1 MTTQRQTDKMARRL
15 ARIIEEH
22 DGDAFEVTA
31 STEEAPKRYAL
42 VEMNVGGSTP
52 PYWVTTHDTPSDAAN
67 YSINQEYASDWGIVS
82 LTDLQTGDRVQTTTA
97 TVVEV
102 TFP

>member
-1 MTTQRQTDKMARRL
+1 MTTQRQTAKMARRL

-22 DGDAFEVTA
+22 DGDTFEVA
-31 STEEAPKRYAL
+31 NSTDGEPKRYAL
-42 VEMNVGGSTP
+42 VEMNVAGSTP
-52 PYWVTTHDTPSDAAN
+52 PYWVTTHDTPSDAAA
-67 YSINQEYASDWGIVS
+67 YSINQEYASDWDIVS
-82 LTDLQTGDRVQTTTA
+82 LTDLQTGERVQTTVA